1 MFVERLNNGCPLI
14 IWTKH
19 WHSLN
24 YVLVVGSLS
33 KFACNFLEYIYLC
46 VPNIKLMWIFVF
58 CHGLVDY
65 RAGWNECEQ
74 NWTKNQY
81 LSKTELLEALK
92 PFVVPRSSASR
103 MLMKIETNGHALHT
117 GKSAAGLKRATR
129 SEPNRS
135 ALLSSTS
142 NKIGVSVHFL
152 AKKQD
157 KNKSCIHQS
166 LKEGLN

>member
-1 MFVERLNNGCPLI
+1 MD
-14 IWTKH
+14 
-19 WHSLN
+19 SLTI
-24 YVLVVGSLS
+24 G
-33 KFACNFLEYIYLC
+33 
-46 VPNIKLMWIFVF
+46 P
-58 CHGLVDY
+58 
-65 RAGWNECEQ
+65 AGTNVSRIGQ
-74 NWTKNQY
+74 KNQY

-117 GKSAAGLKRATR
+117 GKSAAGRKRVKM

-157 KNKSCIHQS
+157 KNKSCVHQS
-166 LKEGLN
+166 LKEGLNEVCHRTEIAKSLCWPKNPSPRGRIRALARGPLCANRSVGILTDGYLFHLF

>member
-1 MFVERLNNGCPLI
+1 MCAKYQTDVNFR
-14 IWTKH
+14 
-19 WHSLN
+19 
-24 YVLVVGSLS
+24 SLS
-33 KFACNFLEYIYLC
+33 WTRCL
-46 VPNIKLMWIFVF
+46 
-58 CHGLVDY
+58 
-65 RAGWNECEQ
+65 WNECEQ

-92 PFVVPRSSASR
+92 PFVVPQSSASR

-117 GKSAAGLKRATR
+117 GKSAAGRKRVKR

-135 ALLSSTS
+135 ALLSSIS

-157 KNKSCIHQS
+157 KNKSCVHQS